1 MPDHLYVYPTYLE
14 RTASR
19 QGGRRVPA
27 PLALENATREEIE
40 AAARRLGFTATDEPA
55 KQYPRSAFE
64 SAGRVKIQKPPST
77 PKTRLLRAL
86 AEEIRRGRG
95 SAGKP

>member
-19 QGGRRVPA
+19 QGGRRVPL
-27 PLALENATREEIE
+27 PVALEGADREEIE
-40 AAARRLGFTATDEPA
+40 AAARRLGFTATGEPA
-55 KQYPRSAFE
+55 KQYPRAAFD
-64 SAGRVKIQKPPST
+64 SAGRVKIQKPPAM

-86 AEEIRRGRG
+86 AEEIRRSRG
-95 SAGKP
+95 APGKS